1 MDGWVTIGRLMP
13 PLWLAWLLSM
23 VFVWAAC
30 GQTLVALAQA
40 VLAGPFVALAAFVLL
55 NLLLTGSH
63 CFGVHM
69 THKAFRAPSQ
79 SSVLHQTFACAASL
93 AGVVLIAA
101 LMNVGSGA
109 AHYRGV

>member
-1 MDGWVTIGRLMP
+1 
-13 PLWLAWLLSM
+13 
-23 VFVWAAC
+23 
-30 GQTLVALAQA
+30 
-40 VLAGPFVALAAFVLL
+40 
-55 NLLLTGSH
+55 
-63 CFGVHM
+63 M